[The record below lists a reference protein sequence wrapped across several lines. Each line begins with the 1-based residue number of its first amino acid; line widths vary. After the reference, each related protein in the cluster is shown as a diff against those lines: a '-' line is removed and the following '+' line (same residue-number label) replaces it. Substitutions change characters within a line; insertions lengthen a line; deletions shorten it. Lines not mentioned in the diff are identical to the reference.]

1 MKLPR
6 ELLTAGTRNAGAREA
21 ADVEAAQAGSLLNT
35 TGLRKTRTIS
45 WFFQHVKKRGINGT
59 FLNNWTGKRKNKNG
73 GAMCRWK
80 LETDGKTDKKTD
92 QSGSGS

>member
-45 WFFQHVKKRGINGT
+45 WFFQHVKKGELPGH
-59 FLNNWTGKRKNKNG
+59 FLNNWTARRKKQKWW
-73 GAMCRWK
+73 CCYVC
-80 LETDGKTDKKTD
+80 
-92 QSGSGS
+92 